1 MGATVLIADRDKME
15 CQGTKW
21 FLSRSSAAIDAVYT
35 SSCEQESIELMDNL
49 QPDIIVMEIEMF
61 SDESIKR
68 IYALG
73 ERPDIQF
80 ICTTA
85 EATFELAMKAVK
97 IGAADLLLKPHTPAR
112 LYASIKKS
120 LNKLSSPPRQNS
132 HSHNKNSLGNDL
144 FSYAKLFGK
153 NMEPLPTGCLISYIP
168 GDKKAVF
175 STAEQLQSFY
185 SPEKINMLPL
195 SGKVLVYLPKK
206 TKQEWEKEA
215 NQFLH
220 FWEEKNDT
228 PLSCIICENTA
239 PPLKTLKA
247 LYKESEDM
255 AEMVFYQGQR
265 KVLSFHEP
273 VKWKTYDPFLSP
285 AEQRKWI
292 DMLNQ
297 QDLTAIK
304 EVLYSGFLKIREPY
318 PSPNII
324 RTKLTSILAQIR
336 RFMHL
341 FNLTKGTIETQYEAT
356 YETILNRPVL
366 YSIVQELYIF
376 IQNVFEEA
384 HLKEKQLIFDAVEHA
399 VFYLERNYWNS
410 ELKLEDAANSVKR
423 NPSYL
428 SHLFK
433 EKTGLSFRKKLLN
446 IRLQEARR
454 LLTET
459 PLTIKEITVLCGF
472 REASYFSRCFHQQ
485 FGVSPSAYR
494 LSKGATSQS
503 PSQNKNHINT

>member
-15 CQGTKW
+15 CQGTEW

-35 SSCEQESIELMDNL
+35 SSCEQKSIELMENL
-49 QPDIIVMEIEMF
+49 QPDIIIMEIDMF

-73 ERPDIQF
+73 ERPERQF
-80 ICTTA
+80 ICTSA
-85 EATFELAMKAVK
+85 EATFEQAMRAIR
-97 IGAADLLLKPHTPAR
+97 IGAADLLLKPHSPAR
-112 LYASIKKS
+112 LYAAVKRS
-120 LNKLSSPPRQNS
+120 LNKLSGPAPQNS
-132 HSHNKNSLGNDL
+132 HSQNEETSGNNP
-144 FSYAKLFGK
+144 FSYARLFGQE
-153 NMEPLPTGCLISYIP
+153 MEPLPPGCLISYIP
-168 GDKKAVF
+168 GDKNAVF

-185 SPEKINMLPL
+185 APEKINMLPL

-206 TKQEWEKEA
+206 NKQEWEKEA

-220 FWEEKNDT
+220 FWEERNDT
-228 PLSCIICENTA
+228 PLSCVIYDNAA

-247 LYKESEDM
+247 LYEETEDM

-265 KVLSFHEP
+265 KVLSFPEP

-297 QDLTAIK
+297 QDFTAIK
-304 EVLYSGFLKIREPY
+304 EDLYSSFLKIEKPY
-318 PSPNII
+318 PSPNLI

-336 RFMHL
+336 RYMHL
-341 FNLTKGTIETQYEAT
+341 FNLTEGTIETQYEAT

-376 IQNVFEEA
+376 IQHVFEEA
-384 HLKEKQLIFDAVEHA
+384 LLKEKQSIYDTVEHA

-410 ELKLEDAANSVKR
+410 ELRLEDAANSVKR

-454 LLTET
+454 LLLET

-485 FGVSPSAYR
+485 FGASPSAYR
-494 LSKGATSQS
+494 LSKGAISQF
-503 PSQNKNHINT
+503 PFQAKNHIRT